1 MCFNLSCHLFS
12 YMLSCMFISA
22 VICLCQSYHMFL
34 SQLSSVFIH
43 VIWCVYLSCDMSVSK
58 LSCVSIS
65 AVMCFYPSCPLFQL
79 PAVLCPLQLGS
90 GSLSLPAPTLPRTPS
105 TQPTTI
111 HQTQHC
117 THKTINYYQLQD
129 SLPTTTISPSQQ
141 SGLILVARH
150 PKITRI

>member
-12 YMLSCMFISA
+12 YMLSGVFISA
-22 VICLCQSYHMFL
+22 VRCLCQSYHVFL
-34 SQLSSVFIH
+34 FQLSSVFIH
-43 VIWCVYLSCDMSVSK
+43 DIWCVYLSCDMSVSK

-90 GSLSLPAPTLPRTPS
+90 GSLSLPAPTLPRTQD